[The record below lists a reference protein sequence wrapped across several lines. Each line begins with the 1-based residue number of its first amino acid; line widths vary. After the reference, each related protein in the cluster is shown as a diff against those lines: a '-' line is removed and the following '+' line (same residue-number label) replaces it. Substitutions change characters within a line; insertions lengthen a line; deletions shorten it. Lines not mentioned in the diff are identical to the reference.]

1 LADSAPANIRLA
13 SAHVEELGR
22 CMLNQ
27 VVEYRPRQ
35 LDVVYAALAH
45 PVRRS
50 LLEHLRA
57 GSAKVT
63 DLAAPFPMSLAAVS
77 KHIRVLES
85 AGLIRRTIRGREH
98 QLVLEPSP
106 LMSAAEWLDS
116 YRRFW
121 EERLDLLDAKL
132 RSKGQR

>member
-1 LADSAPANIRLA
+1 
-13 SAHVEELGR
+13 
-22 CMLNQ
+22 MLNQ
-27 VVEYRPRQ
+27 VVEYHGGQ

-45 PVRRS
+45 PVRRA
-50 LLEHLRA
+50 LLQHLRP
-57 GSAKVT
+57 GGAKVT

-85 AGLIRRTIRGREH
+85 AGLVQRTIRGREH
-98 QLVLEPSP
+98 QLSLEPSP
-106 LMSAAEWLDS
+106 LVSAAGWLNS

-132 RSKGQR
+132 RSEGER